1 MKIFKDWNLF
11 EKIWLGTFVLIN
23 IIIAVISKDSL
34 LGFTASVTGIICV
47 VLVAKGKVSNYFF
60 GVINVLLY
68 GYLSLSAKYYGEA
81 MLNLIYFLPM
91 QFIGLWIWL
100 KNKTTIDEVSE
111 VKAEKMTLKEL
122 ADKLSVDK
130 SYISK
135 VENGVINPS
144 VGFFYRIMNAL
155 GLNVEITK
163 TIG

>member
-1 MKIFKDWNLF
+1 MSKKEYPIYDISAELAA
-11 EKIWLGTFVLIN
+11 EYGAHGTPQRAKFDEE
-23 IIIAVISKDSL
+23 AYAFYTGQVILD
-34 LGFTASVTGIICV
+34 AR
-47 VLVAKGKVSNYFF
+47 
-60 GVINVLLY
+60 
-68 GYLSLSAKYYGEA
+68 
-81 MLNLIYFLPM
+81 
-91 QFIGLWIWL
+91 
-100 KNKTTIDEVSE
+100 
-111 VKAEKMTLKEL
+111 KAEKLTQKEL

>member
-1 MKIFKDWNLF
+1 MSKKEYPIYD
-11 EKIWLGTFVLIN
+11 
-23 IIIAVISKDSL
+23 IIAELAAEYGAHGTPQRAKFDEEAYAFYTGQVILD
-34 LGFTASVTGIICV
+34 AR
-47 VLVAKGKVSNYFF
+47 
-60 GVINVLLY
+60 
-68 GYLSLSAKYYGEA
+68 
-81 MLNLIYFLPM
+81 
-91 QFIGLWIWL
+91 
-100 KNKTTIDEVSE
+100 
-111 VKAEKMTLKEL
+111 KAEKMTQKEL

>member
-1 MKIFKDWNLF
+1 MSKKEYPIYDISAELAA
-11 EKIWLGTFVLIN
+11 EYGAHGTPQRAKFDEE
-23 IIIAVISKDSL
+23 AYAFYTGQVILD
-34 LGFTASVTGIICV
+34 AR
-47 VLVAKGKVSNYFF
+47 
-60 GVINVLLY
+60 
-68 GYLSLSAKYYGEA
+68 
-81 MLNLIYFLPM
+81 
-91 QFIGLWIWL
+91 
-100 KNKTTIDEVSE
+100 
-111 VKAEKMTLKEL
+111 KAEKMTQQEL